1 MPRAI
6 AIASETKRLL
16 LKQANDDISQYIDY
30 PGRRPSTGAAAAS
43 AVKENGASGGRGAMG
58 GNAFTDKAPPRQ
70 IKIYLSRIP
79 LEEFVPKPQRH
90 NSAGAGDNEAPSDKE
105 RMAHHFASQ
114 EGSRREHNGGAGSAP
129 TPLLP
134 GSLEQG
140 SGNGRTGA
148 VPGPRSNG
156 GGPSERR
163 HNSGPAA
170 PSPSRPTGRPT
181 PGPASASPP
190 PLPGRSRLQK
200 VSNGRG
206 GYNPPLPPKNTA
218 YFPRTQSQHDDGAG
232 KKKSFWARVSE
243 RVCD

>member
-6 AIASETKRLL
+6 VIASETKRLL

-30 PGRRPSTGAAAAS
+30 PGRRPSTSAGAS
-43 AVKENGASGGRGAMG
+43 AAIKANGAEGGRGAMG

-90 NSAGAGDNEAPSDKE
+90 NSAGESGTLSDKE
-105 RMAHHFASQ
+105 RMAQHFANQ
-114 EGSRREHNGGAGSAP
+114 EGPMQGHKAGAGSAP

-134 GSLEQG
+134 GSTETG
-140 SGNGRTGA
+140 SGNGRAHAGL
-148 VPGPRSNG
+148 GPRANG

-163 HNSGPAA
+163 RNSGPAA
-170 PSPSRPTGRPT
+170 PTGLLAAARPSPGH
-181 PGPASASPP
+181 ASASPP

-200 VSNGRG
+200 VSDGKG
-206 GYNPPLPPKNTA
+206 GYNPPLPPKSTA
-218 YFPRTQSQHDDGAG
+218 YFPRTQSQHDDSAG